1 MLLIEASKKF
11 QPNELQESWCRLLK
25 YWWKLMIS
33 YIVITL
39 RESTRKTEY
48 YDIVH
53 MNGLSS
59 YDLFA

>member
-1 MLLIEASKKF
+1 
-11 QPNELQESWCRLLK
+11 
-25 YWWKLMIS
+25 MIS
-33 YIVITL
+33 YIAITQL

-53 MNGLSS
+53 MNGLSF

>member
-1 MLLIEASKKF
+1 
-11 QPNELQESWCRLLK
+11 
-25 YWWKLMIS
+25 MIS

-53 MNGLSS
+53 MNGLSF